1 MNSLTIP
8 LVGALFLSAALTTL
22 IYTLWP
28 IGVGA
33 FALLT
38 GLGLFLNGWLS
49 VRLLANRSTA
59 PAPASAP
66 EKKRERQRDGE
77 KRPPAKAKKVD
88 APRNPPADTPAPP
101 SGDFETGTVKWFN
114 RSKGFGFIIRESGE
128 EIFVHQRSLART
140 GNGADRQRPSLKD
153 GQKVRFV
160 VADHEKGLQAEHV
173 SSAE

>member
-66 EKKRERQRDGE
+66 EKKRERQRLKGKKGKHFGGG
-77 KRPPAKAKKVD
+77 KRRK
-88 APRNPPADTPAPP
+88 
-101 SGDFETGTVKWFN
+101 
-114 RSKGFGFIIRESGE
+114 
-128 EIFVHQRSLART
+128 
-140 GNGADRQRPSLKD
+140 
-153 GQKVRFV
+153 
-160 VADHEKGLQAEHV
+160 
-173 SSAE
+173 